1 MPSVNLVVV
10 DDHQLFRETF
20 RFLLRR
26 QPDLRVAGEA
36 SGAAEAYRVIA
47 DVRPDVVVLDLLLP
61 GTDGVGVVR
70 EIRRLHPACRV
81 LMLSMVDDPS
91 RVADALE
98 AGALGFA
105 TKNEDSELVGA
116 AIRAV
121 SQGRPYLSTQLDR
134 RDIERCRASGA
145 RGSQGLA
152 LLTSRER
159 DVFALTVEG
168 LTANQ
173 IGARLFISPRTVET
187 HRGRILRKLGART
200 AADLVRIAAR
210 IGALGER
217 PN

>member
-1 MPSVNLVVV
+1 VVV
-10 DDHQLFRETF
+10 DDHQLFRETL

-61 GTDGVGVVR
+61 GTDGVAVVR
-70 EIRRLHPACRV
+70 EIRRLHPTCRV

-91 RVADALE
+91 SVAQALE

-121 SQGRPYLSTQLDR
+121 AQGRPYLSTLLDR
-134 RDIERCRASGA
+134 HQIEQCRASP
-145 RGSQGLA
+145 RRPQGVA

>member
-10 DDHQLFRETF
+10 DDHQLFRETL

-61 GTDGVGVVR
+61 GTDGVAVVR
-70 EIRRLHPACRV
+70 EIRRLHPTCRV

-91 RVADALE
+91 SVAEALE

-121 SQGRPYLSTQLDR
+121 AQGRPYLSTLLDR
-134 RDIERCRASGA
+134 HQIERCRASP
-145 RGSQGLA
+145 RGPQGVA